1 MWDTCESRLC
11 FYLLIKK
18 IEFNI
23 IAKYVR
29 VELEIDTIKKLS
41 NFLESFAQFVRESN
55 PCFRRERAAS

>member
-29 VELEIDTIKKLS
+29 VELEIDTIKNSLIH
-41 NFLESFAQFVRESN
+41 
-55 PCFRRERAAS
+55 